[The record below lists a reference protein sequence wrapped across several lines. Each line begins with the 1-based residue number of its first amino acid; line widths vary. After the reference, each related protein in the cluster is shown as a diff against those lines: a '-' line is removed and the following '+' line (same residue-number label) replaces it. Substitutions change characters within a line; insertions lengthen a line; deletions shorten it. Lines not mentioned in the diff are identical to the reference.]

1 MLESMPV
8 WANKKARRL
17 TGCGGYQ
24 IDCQTR
30 GMSLDP
36 KLRDSRYGYFFAI
49 ISWSE

>member
-17 TGCGGYQ
+17 TGYGYGGYQ

-36 KLRDSRYGYFFAI
+36 KLRHSRYGYFLQ
-49 ISWSE
+49 